1 MIKNWNLKTRRIFL
15 IVSFFVF
22 LVSLTSCRTA
32 GDLDGNLK
40 VNDTYVQA
48 GNYTV
53 TKGELWDELKWYA
66 ADELTSKFNDV
77 IVSEYKNKVELV
89 IDKTYSALT
98 TEEKELFADEAEY
111 NALVSQY
118 TERLTAYVIQDVYN
132 FSFSTK
138 SIEELNEDIEAI
150 KHYDK
155 IKLLYT
161 YADEIFS
168 TYNISSIEGKTIKAL
183 IENGEYMTLA
193 KNFKDMYYV
202 SLAKELLA
210 YDHLEEKIN
219 EAYEER
225 ESRD

>member
-32 GDLDGNLK
+32 GDLSGNLN
-40 VNDTYVQA
+40 VNDPYVQA
-48 GNYTV
+48 GNFKV

-89 IDKTYSALT
+89 IDKTYSTLT
-98 TEEKELFADEAEY
+98 AEEKELFADEAEY
-111 NALVSQY
+111 NSLVSQY

-138 SIEELNEDIEAI
+138 SLEELSEDIEAV

-155 IKLLYT
+155 IKLCYT
-161 YADEIFS
+161 
-168 TYNISSIEGKTIKAL
+168 
-183 IENGEYMTLA
+183 
-193 KNFKDMYYV
+193 
-202 SLAKELLA
+202 
-210 YDHLEEKIN
+210 
-219 EAYEER
+219 
-225 ESRD
+225 